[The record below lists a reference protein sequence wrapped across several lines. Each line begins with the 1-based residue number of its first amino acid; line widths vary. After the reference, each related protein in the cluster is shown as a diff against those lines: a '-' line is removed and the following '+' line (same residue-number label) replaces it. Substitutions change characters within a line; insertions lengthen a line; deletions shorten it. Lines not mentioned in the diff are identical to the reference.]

1 MTREAREALQISW
14 DSFRLELKKR
24 TCVMGI
30 INRTPDSFSDGGNFL
45 DLEIAASAAL
55 EMVHSGADI
64 IDIGGESTRPGA
76 FSVSA
81 DQEMDRV
88 LPLIE
93 RLSKE
98 TEAIISIDTNKA
110 RVAEAALNCGAS
122 LINDIT
128 GLRGDPEMAGVVAR
142 HGVPVVIMH
151 IKGTPSNMQNEPKY
165 DNLIE
170 EIIAYFNES
179 IRIADSAG
187 IDRDKIIIDPGIGF
201 GKRLEH
207 NLRILKELYRFKIL
221 GRPIMIG
228 TSRKSFIGQILGAGV
243 TGRLMGT
250 AASTA
255 LAIANGA
262 NIIRVHDVK
271 ELTEVA
277 RVTDS
282 ICRA

>member
-1 MTREAREALQISW
+1 
-14 DSFRLELKKR
+14 
-24 TCVMGI
+24 MGI